1 MYNIKKKVKEKI
13 KQYSNDEYLDGYIQ
27 NEYLTDDEDAD
38 IILKLQD
45 RNDLFD
51 SRTVKNQVDLNSRI
65 YTYINEK
72 SSMLRHDIQLHFHI
86 IGLELTGQDKGRIKH
101 IIKEHYAIEL
111 YKVQKE
117 YRRYKYRIMRSIVIG
132 IVSFLFYMIIM
143 FYLPFAAFAEI
154 AAFFFSFSLWQAF
167 DMLTNTLID
176 LRRQRESITQ
186 KLVMDVDFELDEDE
200 VI

>member
-1 MYNIKKKVKEKI
+1 MYNIKRKVKEKI
-13 KQYSNDEYLDGYIQ
+13 KQYSNDEYLDGYIRS
-27 NEYLTDDEDAD
+27 EYLTDDEDAD

-51 SRTVKNQVDLNSRI
+51 SRTVKNQVDLNPDI
-65 YTYINEK
+65 YAYMDEK

-117 YRRYKYRIMRSIVIG
+117 YRRYKYKMIRSIVIG
-132 IVSFLFYMIIM
+132 ILSFIAYMLIM
-143 FYLPFAAFAEI
+143 FYLPSPVFAEI
-154 AAFFFSFSLWQAF
+154 TGFFFSFSLWQAF

-176 LRRQRESITQ
+176 LRREREAITQ
-186 KLVMDVDFELDEDE
+186 KLVMDVDFESHEDE